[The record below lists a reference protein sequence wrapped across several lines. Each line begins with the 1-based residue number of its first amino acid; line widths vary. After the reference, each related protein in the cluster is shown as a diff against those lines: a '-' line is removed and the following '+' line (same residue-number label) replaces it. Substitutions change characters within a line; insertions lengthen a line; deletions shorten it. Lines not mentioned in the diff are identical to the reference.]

1 MTIMA
6 PISAGE
12 LVDKLTILRVKA
24 ERIGEDRRANVRHE
38 LALLQREAFYERRVF
53 FVQGL
58 GFVTPSA
65 ARRIS
70 LEEARRFEAIHE
82 RTYRAHGF
90 ELVPIGPGSLLDR
103 AAAIRRAL

>member
-38 LALLQREAFYERRVF
+38 LALLQAV
-53 FVQGL
+53 
-58 GFVTPSA
+58 A
-65 ARRIS
+65 D
-70 LEEARRFEAIHE
+70 
-82 RTYRAHGF
+82 RALPRSG
-90 ELVPIGPGSLLDR
+90 ELDR
-103 AAAIRRAL
+103 LTAELAT